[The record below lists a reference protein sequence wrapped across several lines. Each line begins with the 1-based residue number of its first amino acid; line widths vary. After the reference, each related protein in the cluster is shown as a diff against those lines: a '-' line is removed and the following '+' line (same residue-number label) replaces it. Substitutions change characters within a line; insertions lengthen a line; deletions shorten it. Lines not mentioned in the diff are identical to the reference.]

1 MTIEDIV
8 ALTKAG
14 FSKDEILALTGDP
27 EQEKK
32 PDEPEQEKKP
42 EDSKPEEKKPED
54 SKPEEKKPE
63 DPKPDEK
70 KPADI
75 ESINKRLDYLI
86 SKMNLAAVQNS
97 QQPGS
102 EKKETVDDIL
112 ASVFSKPMKQKEEK

>member
-32 PDEPEQEKKP
+32 PADPEQEKKP
-42 EDSKPEEKKPED
+42 EDP
-54 SKPEEKKPE
+54 KPEEKKPE
-63 DPKPDEK
+63 DPKPEEK

-75 ESINKRLDYLI
+75 ESITRRLDYLI

-102 EKKETVDDIL
+102 EKKETVDEIL

>member
-32 PDEPEQEKKP
+32 PADPEQEKKP
-42 EDSKPEEKKPED
+42 EDP
-54 SKPEEKKPE
+54 KPEEKKPE
-63 DPKPDEK
+63 DPKPEEE

-86 SKMNLAAVQNS
+86 SKMNLAAVQKS
-97 QQPGS
+97 QQPD

-112 ASVFSKPMKQKEEK
+112 SSIFAKPEKKKEE

>member
-27 EQEKK
+27 EHEKKSAEQEKK
-32 PDEPEQEKKP
+32 PDDQEKKP
-42 EDSKPEEKKPED
+42 EDPKPDEKH
-54 SKPEEKKPE
+54 E

-86 SKMNLAAVQNS
+86 SKMNLAAVQKS
-97 QQPGS
+97 QQPD

-112 ASVFSKPMKQKEEK
+112 SSIFAKPEKKKEE

>member
-32 PDEPEQEKKP
+32 
-42 EDSKPEEKKPED
+42 
-54 SKPEEKKPE
+54 KPE

-70 KPADI
+70 KPEDPKPEEKKQEDSKPEEKKPVDI

-86 SKMNLAAVQNS
+86 SKMNLVAVQKS
-97 QQPGS
+97 QQPD

-112 ASVFSKPMKQKEEK
+112 SSIFAKPEKKKEE

>member
-14 FSKDEILALTGDP
+14 FNKDEIFSLTGDP

-32 PDEPEQEKKP
+32 NP
-42 EDSKPEEKKPED
+42 EDPKQ
-54 SKPEEKKPE
+54 EEKKPE
-63 DPKPDEK
+63 DPKPEEKHEDPKPEEK

-75 ESINKRLDYLI
+75 ESINRRLDYLI
-86 SKMNLAAVQNS
+86 SKMNLAAVQKS
-97 QQPGS
+97 QQPD

-112 ASVFSKPMKQKEEK
+112 ASIFAKPEKKKEE

>member
-14 FSKDEILALTGDP
+14 FNKDEILALTGDP

-32 PDEPEQEKKP
+32 PADPEQEKKPADPEQEKKP
-42 EDSKPEEKKPED
+42 ENP
-54 SKPEEKKPE
+54 KPEEKKPE
-63 DPKPDEK
+63 DPKPEEK

-75 ESINKRLDYLI
+75 ESINRRLDYLI

-112 ASVFSKPMKQKEEK
+112 ASVFKPKQREEK

>member
-1 MTIEDIV
+1 MVIEDIV

-32 PDEPEQEKKP
+32 KADPEQKKN
-42 EDSKPEEKKPED
+42 PEETH
-54 SKPEEKKPE
+54 E
-63 DPKPDEK
+63 DPKPEETHEDPKQDEK

-75 ESINKRLDYLI
+75 ESITKRLDYLI
-86 SKMNLAAVQNS
+86 SKMNLAAVQKS
-97 QQPGS
+97 QQPD

-112 ASVFSKPMKQKEEK
+112 ASIFAKPEKKKEEK

>member
-8 ALTKAG
+8 ALIKAG

-27 EQEKK
+27 
-32 PDEPEQEKKP
+32 
-42 EDSKPEEKKPED
+42 KPEEKH
-54 SKPEEKKPE
+54 E

-86 SKMNLAAVQNS
+86 SKMNLAAVQKS
-97 QQPGS
+97 QQPD

-112 ASVFSKPMKQKEEK
+112 ASIFAKT

>member
-27 EQEKK
+27 KQEEKHE
-32 PDEPEQEKKP
+32 DPEQE
-42 EDSKPEEKKPED
+42 EKH
-54 SKPEEKKPE
+54 E

-70 KPADI
+70 KPEDPKPEEKKPSDI
-75 ESINKRLDYLI
+75 ESVNKRLDYLI
-86 SKMNLAAVQNS
+86 SKLNLAAVQKS
-97 QQPGS
+97 QQPE

-112 ASVFSKPMKQKEEK
+112 ASIFAKPEKKKEEK

>member
-14 FSKDEILALTGDP
+14 FSKDDILALTGDP
-27 EQEKK
+27 
-32 PDEPEQEKKP
+32 KP
-42 EDSKPEEKKPED
+42 EDPKPED
-54 SKPEEKKPE
+54 PKPEDPKPEDPKPE

-70 KPADI
+70 KSADI

-86 SKMNLAAVQNS
+86 SKMNLAAVQKS
-97 QQPGS
+97 QQPD

-112 ASVFSKPMKQKEEK
+112 ASVFSKPKKQKEE

>member
-14 FSKDEILALTGDP
+14 FNKDEILALTGDP
-27 EQEKK
+27 
-32 PDEPEQEKKP
+32 
-42 EDSKPEEKKPED
+42 KPEEKPAD
-54 SKPEEKKPE
+54 PKPEEKPEDPKPE
-63 DPKPDEK
+63 EKPADPKPDEK

-97 QQPGS
+97 QQPRS

>member
-27 EQEKK
+27 
-32 PDEPEQEKKP
+32 
-42 EDSKPEEKKPED
+42 KPEEKHED
-54 SKPEEKKPE
+54 PKPEEKHE

-70 KPADI
+70 KPVDI

-86 SKMNLAAVQNS
+86 SKMNLAAVQKS
-97 QQPGS
+97 QQPD

-112 ASVFSKPMKQKEEK
+112 GSIFAKPEKKKEE

>member
-14 FSKDEILALTGDP
+14 FSKDEILALTDP

-32 PDEPEQEKKP
+32 PADPEQEKKP
-42 EDSKPEEKKPED
+42 EDPKPEEKKPED
-54 SKPEEKKPE
+54 SKPE
-63 DPKPDEK
+63 EK

-86 SKMNLAAVQNS
+86 SKMNLAAVQSS

>member
-14 FSKDEILALTGDP
+14 FSKDEILVLTGDP
-27 EQEKK
+27 
-32 PDEPEQEKKP
+32 KP
-42 EDSKPEEKKPED
+42 EEKPADPQPEDKPADPQPEEKKPA
-54 SKPEEKKPE
+54 
-63 DPKPDEK
+63 DPKPSEID
-70 KPADI
+70 
-75 ESINKRLDYLI
+75 SINTRLDYLI
-86 SKMNLAAVQNS
+86 SKLNLAAVQNS

>member
-32 PDEPEQEKKP
+32 PADPEQEKKP
-42 EDSKPEEKKPED
+42 EDP
-54 SKPEEKKPE
+54 KPEEKKPE
-63 DPKPDEK
+63 DPKPEEE

-86 SKMNLAAVQNS
+86 SKMNLAAVQKS
-97 QQPGS
+97 QQPD
-102 EKKETVDDIL
+102 EKKE
-112 ASVFSKPMKQKEEK
+112 E

>member
-14 FSKDEILALTGDP
+14 FNKDEILALTGDP

-32 PDEPEQEKKP
+32 PADPQ
-42 EDSKPEEKKPED
+42 PEEKKPAD
-54 SKPEEKKPE
+54 PQPEEKKPA
-63 DPKPDEK
+63 DPHPSE
-70 KPADI
+70 I

-102 EKKETVDDIL
+102 EKQETVDDIL
-112 ASVFSKPMKQKEEK
+112 ASVFKPKKKEEK

>member
-1 MTIEDIV
+1 MTIDDIV

-32 PDEPEQEKKP
+32 PAEPEQEKKQEKKQ
-42 EDSKPEEKKPED
+42 EDPKPDEKKPED
-54 SKPEEKKPE
+54 S
-63 DPKPDEK
+63 KPDEK

>member
-14 FSKDEILALTGDP
+14 FNKDEILALTGDP
-27 EQEKK
+27 G
-32 PDEPEQEKKP
+32 PEMKNP
-42 EDSKPEEKKPED
+42 EDPKPEEKKPED
-54 SKPEEKKPE
+54 PKPEEKHE

-86 SKMNLAAVQNS
+86 SKMNLAAVQKS
-97 QQPGS
+97 QQPD

-112 ASVFSKPMKQKEEK
+112 SSIFAKPEKKKEEK

>member
-32 PDEPEQEKKP
+32 PADPEQEKKP
-42 EDSKPEEKKPED
+42 EDPKPEEKKPA
-54 SKPEEKKPE
+54 
-63 DPKPDEK
+63 DPQPSE
-70 KPADI
+70 I

-112 ASVFSKPMKQKEEK
+112 ASVFKPKQKEEK

>member
-27 EQEKK
+27 EEKK
-32 PDEPEQEKKP
+32 PADP
-42 EDSKPEEKKPED
+42 KPEEKKPED
-54 SKPEEKKPE
+54 SKPE
-63 DPKPDEK
+63 EK

-112 ASVFSKPMKQKEEK
+112 SSIFAKPEKKKEE

>member
-27 EQEKK
+27 
-32 PDEPEQEKKP
+32 
-42 EDSKPEEKKPED
+42 
-54 SKPEEKKPE
+54 KPE
-63 DPKPDEK
+63 DPKPEEK
-70 KPADI
+70 PEDPKPEEKPEEKPADPKPSEI

>member
-32 PDEPEQEKKP
+32 SAEQEKKP
-42 EDSKPEEKKPED
+42 DD
-54 SKPEEKKPE
+54 QEKKPE

-70 KPADI
+70 HEDPKPDEEKPADI

-86 SKMNLAAVQNS
+86 SKMNLAAVQKS
-97 QQPGS
+97 QQPD

-112 ASVFSKPMKQKEEK
+112 SSIFAKPEKKREE

>member
-14 FSKDEILALTGDP
+14 FSKDEIFALTGDP

-32 PDEPEQEKKP
+32 HDDPKP
-42 EDSKPEEKKPED
+42 EDPKPEDPKPEEKK
-54 SKPEEKKPE
+54 SE

-70 KPADI
+70 KPADLD
-75 ESINKRLDYLI
+75 SINKRLDYLI
-86 SKMNLAAVQNS
+86 SKMNLAAVQKS
-97 QQPGS
+97 QQPD

-112 ASVFSKPMKQKEEK
+112 ASVFSKPKKQKEE

>member
-14 FSKDEILALTGDP
+14 FNKDEILALTGDP

-32 PDEPEQEKKP
+32 
-42 EDSKPEEKKPED
+42 
-54 SKPEEKKPE
+54 KPE
-63 DPKPDEK
+63 DPKPEEKHEDPKPEEKHEDPKPEEK

-86 SKMNLAAVQNS
+86 SKMNLAAVQKS
-97 QQPGS
+97 QQPD

-112 ASVFSKPMKQKEEK
+112 SSIFAKPEKKKEE

>member
-32 PDEPEQEKKP
+32 P
-42 EDSKPEEKKPED
+42 EDPKPEEKKPED
-54 SKPEEKKPE
+54 PKPEEKPE

-86 SKMNLAAVQNS
+86 SKMNLAAVQKS
-97 QQPGS
+97 QQPD

-112 ASVFSKPMKQKEEK
+112 ASIFAKPEKKKEE

>member
-32 PDEPEQEKKP
+32 PADPEQ
-42 EDSKPEEKKPED
+42 
-54 SKPEEKKPE
+54 EKKPE
-63 DPKPDEK
+63 DPKPDEKKPEDPKPEEK

-97 QQPGS
+97 QQPD

-112 ASVFSKPMKQKEEK
+112 ASIFAKPEKKKEE

>member
-14 FSKDEILALTGDP
+14 FSKDEILALTEDP
-27 EQEKK
+27 
-32 PDEPEQEKKP
+32 
-42 EDSKPEEKKPED
+42 KPEEKHED
-54 SKPEEKKPE
+54 PKPEEKHE
-63 DPKPDEK
+63 DPKPEEKHEDPKPEEK

-86 SKMNLAAVQNS
+86 SKMNLAAVQKS
-97 QQPGS
+97 QQPD

-112 ASVFSKPMKQKEEK
+112 SSIFAKPDKKKEE

>member
-14 FSKDEILALTGDP
+14 FNKDEILALTGDP
-27 EQEKK
+27 
-32 PDEPEQEKKP
+32 
-42 EDSKPEEKKPED
+42 KPEEKPEEKLAD
-54 SKPEEKKPE
+54 PKPEEKPADPKPE
-63 DPKPDEK
+63 DPKREEK

-102 EKKETVDDIL
+102 EQKETVDDIL
-112 ASVFSKPMKQKEEK
+112 ASVFKPKKKEEK